1 MMRPLAVLGV
11 AACLCVDAAGQEP
24 PFVFHGR
31 IDVVSVQVSVR
42 EGNRPV
48 QGLRAVDFQLFD
60 SGVLQEIT
68 STTAE
73 ALPVDVTVVLD
84 TSGSLRGAAL
94 DQLKAD
100 IQKMS
105 DLLLASDRI
114 RLITFA
120 ASAVDAFGLQPG
132 SSRLPLDRISAGGAT
147 SFYNALAAALMLAPD
162 PDRPQLIFG
171 FSDGLDNAS
180 FLDASRLA
188 GVAEYSSASMYV
200 ALVPALAVPGGLTS
214 VRLIQPKYYKVPH
227 LDALQVAVRRTGGA
241 LYEGASGLPATFRK
255 VLDEFRTSYVLRYT
269 PRGVPR
275 EGWHEIVVKT
285 TGRRNYDVRARKG
298 YEGG

>member
-1 MMRPLAVLGV
+1 MTRSVAGFALAL
-11 AACLCVDAAGQEP
+11 CLCIDAAGQEP
-24 PFVFHGR
+24 TFVFRGR
-31 IDVVSVQVSVR
+31 TDVVSVQVSVR
-42 EGNRPV
+42 DGNRPV
-48 QGLRAVDFQLFD
+48 SGFQAGDFQLFD
-60 SGVLQEIT
+60 NGVLQDIT

-100 IQKMS
+100 VQKIS
-105 DLLLASDRI
+105 DVLQKSDRI

-120 ASAVDAFGLQPG
+120 ASAVDTFGLQPG
-132 SSRLPLDRISAGGAT
+132 GSRLPLDRISAGGAT
-147 SFYNALAAALMLAPD
+147 SFYAALAAALMLVPD

-180 FLDASRLA
+180 FVDASRLA
-188 GVAEYSSASMYV
+188 EVAEYSSASMYV
-200 ALVPALAVPGGLTS
+200 ALVPALAVQPSLRG
-214 VRLIQPKYYKVPH
+214 RLVQPKYYKVPH
-227 LDALQVAVRRTGGA
+227 LDVLQVAVRRTGGA
-241 LYEGASGLPATFRK
+241 LYQDASGLPATFRK

-275 EGWHEIVVKT
+275 EGWHDIIVKST
-285 TGRRNYDVRARKG
+285 RRRTYDIRARKG